1 MAILPLSRAEG
12 LRNQRV
18 QTDEKPTAKESQH
31 MHKNASQTDRRD
43 GRGAVGEPTDHHG
56 VDDGHAH
63 PAEFGED
70 ERNRELQGGAEFGAK
85 CLESDHELETGE
97 TSVSGAAKRSNG
109 CRRNE
114 IEGSDERRSPSDR
127 SDCLNVLDTKFH

>member
-1 MAILPLSRAEG
+1 MAIFALACSKG
-12 LRNQRV
+12 LRHKRV
-18 QTDEKPTAKESQH
+18 QTDEKSTAEESQH
-31 MHKNASQTDRRD
+31 MNENASQADGSD
-43 GRGAVGEPTDHHG
+43 GRGAVGKPANHHG

-63 PAEFGED
+63 PAEFGEN